1 MAIHMV
7 PFPLG
12 NNHQR
17 SAQLR
22 ALPTMTRRRCRVRP
36 RARVRKPRSRMCLQR
51 WDGPVGKC
59 VEGRRMRRVVDGMK
73 EGKEGA
79 ARQLLAVQ
87 TSGACESQNPRRRR
101 VHLVD
106 GAEMEPCIAS

>member
-1 MAIHMV
+1 
-7 PFPLG
+7 
-12 NNHQR
+12 
-17 SAQLR
+17 
-22 ALPTMTRRRCRVRP
+22 
-36 RARVRKPRSRMCLQR
+36 
-51 WDGPVGKC
+51 
-59 VEGRRMRRVVDGMK
+59 MRRVVDGMK